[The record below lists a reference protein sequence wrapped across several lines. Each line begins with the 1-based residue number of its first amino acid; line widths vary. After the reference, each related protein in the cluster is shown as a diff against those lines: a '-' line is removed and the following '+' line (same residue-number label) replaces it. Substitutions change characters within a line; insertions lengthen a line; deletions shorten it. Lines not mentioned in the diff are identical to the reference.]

1 MNPIEEIR
9 YLILAAQREGS
20 RTFTEL
26 LKPLG
31 LTTSQSEVLR
41 VLYDHEPLSLIEVGQ
56 LLVCETGSPSR
67 LVSRMVEAGLIEQ
80 RRSPV
85 DSRKVQLSLTEKG
98 RDSAIKIKDMEE
110 RFYGTLTP
118 MLEGKPVKDLIELLW
133 TQVKGKPTGNALTL
147 RKDKQE
153 AKEQCLRP

>member
-1 MNPIEEIR
+1 MNPIEELR

-80 RRSPV
+80 KQSPV

-98 RDSAIKIKDMEE
+98 RDSAIKIRDIEN

-118 MLEGKPVKDLIELLW
+118 ILEGQPVKELMELLW
-133 TQVKGKPTGNALTL
+133 IQVKGKPTGNALAL
-147 RKDKQE
+147 RKAKQG
-153 AKEQCLRP
+153 AKQQCMRP

>member
-1 MNPIEEIR
+1 MDPIEELR

-41 VLYDHEPLSLIEVGQ
+41 VLYDHEPLSLIELGQ

-67 LVSRMVEAGLIEQ
+67 LVGRMVEAGLIEQ
-80 RRSPV
+80 KPSAV
-85 DSRKVQLSLTEKG
+85 DSRKVQLSLTEEG
-98 RDSAIKIKDMEE
+98 RDKALKVRDIEN
-110 RFYGTLTP
+110 RFYNELTP
-118 MLEGKPVKDLIELLW
+118 MLEGQPVQKLMQLLW
-133 TQVKGKPTGNALTL
+133 MQVKGKPTGNALAL
-147 RKDKQE
+147 RK
-153 AKEQCLRP
+153 AKRGEE